1 MHPFGSCLAYPHL
14 QDRRTPGTAMP
25 MVASIAHA
33 VMLEVLHHVVPM
45 QDMMWSVL
53 PFLEQY
59 GGTRQPRRM
68 VATGVRLLLFV
79 AGTCIAFVV
88 SLANRQSA
96 SVVYAFSTQPGRS
109 SLFGYDPIYV

>member
-1 MHPFGSCLAYPHL
+1 
-14 QDRRTPGTAMP
+14 MP
-25 MVASIAHA
+25 MVDVGGTNH
-33 VMLEVLHHVVPM
+33 LVPL

-79 AGTCIAFVV
+79 AGTCIAFLV
-88 SLANRQSA
+88 SLSA
-96 SVVYAFSTQPGRS
+96 SVLHARNFQTGTRS
-109 SLFGYDPIYV
+109 L